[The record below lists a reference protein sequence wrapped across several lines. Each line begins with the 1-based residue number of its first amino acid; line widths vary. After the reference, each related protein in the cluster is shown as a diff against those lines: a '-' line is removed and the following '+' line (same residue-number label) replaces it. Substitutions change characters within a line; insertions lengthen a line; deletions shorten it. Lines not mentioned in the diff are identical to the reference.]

1 MISNRQI
8 RAARALLGWS
18 QGRLAEAAGVS
29 LMTIKRLEA
38 SDEAFN
44 ARFAT
49 VMKVKDAVE
58 RAGIEFQLKAEGASE
73 GGFIHRVQLREPD

>member
-18 QGRLAEAAGVS
+18 QTQLSRAAGVS

-38 SDEAFN
+38 SDDALQ
-44 ARFAT
+44 ARFST

-58 RAGIEFQLKAEGASE
+58 RAGIEFQLKANDAGE
-73 GGFIHRVQLREPD
+73 GGYIHRVQMREPD

>member
-18 QGRLAEAAGVS
+18 QTRLAEAAGVS
-29 LMTIKRLEA
+29 LMTVKRLEA
-38 SDEAFN
+38 SDAFQ
-44 ARFAT
+44 ARFDT

-58 RAGIEFQLKAEGASE
+58 RAGIEFQLKREGAVE
-73 GGFIHRVQLREPD
+73 GGYIHRVQMRETE